1 VDRGKEEYSCCKLLR
16 QSMLLT
22 PDFKTLH
29 KMPSWKSL
37 TFQDRPVS
45 VFKYEPLKDLQ
56 DIRIVLIQPNS
67 TQSAQIVCTL
77 VTTKLTSPTYAY
89 QCLSYVWGNP
99 TQSKNIVCNNS
110 TVKVT
115 ENLYTA
121 MKNIRQK
128 SDTLAIWIDQLCINQ
143 VDLSERSQQVLLM
156 AEIYR
161 KAQKTIIWL
170 GKSAD
175 NSDLAMKVVQK
186 SKKFT
191 TTEYKDLVESG
202 VIDFTNLPTKLGL
215 PNWNDRSWVALRLL
229 LKRPWFKRTWVSI
242 FPNSINPLD

>member
-1 VDRGKEEYSCCKLLR
+1 
-16 QSMLLT
+16 ML
-22 PDFKTLH
+22 
-29 KMPSWKSL
+29 SWRSL

-56 DIRIVLIQPNS
+56 DIRIVLIHPDS

-115 ENLYTA
+115 ENLYIA

-175 NSDLAMKVVQK
+175 NSNLAMKVVQK

-191 TTEYKDLVESG
+191 TSQLQIIRTLS
-202 VIDFTNLPTKLGL
+202 NLEL
-215 PNWNDRSWVALRLL
+215 
-229 LKRPWFKRTWVSI
+229 
-242 FPNSINPLD
+242 